1 MTIHNGKF
9 VAYFR
14 VSTDRQGKSGLGLD
28 AQRERVMNYLN
39 GGSWSLIG
47 EFTEVESGRINERP
61 ALADAVKL
69 CKKEKAT
76 LVVATLDRLTRD
88 LAFGATLLNDTKVK
102 FVCAD
107 FPEAS
112 REMLQMR
119 MVFAEWEARRIGER
133 TKAALAELK
142 KKGKKLGSPTPK
154 IGSAAG
160 VKRIQDKADAYADRV
175 GPVVREIIRKTGAKT
190 MRDIAQELAYRGIET
205 PRGNVE
211 WHASQVANLLKRIK

>member
-1 MTIHNGKF
+1 MAPHNGKF

-28 AQRERVMNYLN
+28 AQRERIHTFLN
-39 GGSWSLIG
+39 GGNWSLIG
-47 EFTEVESGRINERP
+47 EFTEIESGRINERP

-69 CKKEKAT
+69 CKREKAT

-88 LAFGATLLNDTKVK
+88 LAFGATLLNDTKVR

-119 MVFAEWEARRIGER
+119 MVFAEWEARKIGER
-133 TKAALAELK
+133 TKAALHELK
-142 KKGKKLGSPTPK
+142 KKGKKLGSPTPE
-154 IGSAAG
+154 IGSKAG
-160 VKRIQDKADAYADRV
+160 IKRIQANADAYAERV
-175 GPVVREIIRKTGAKT
+175 GPVVRDIIRKTGAKT
-190 MRDIAQELAYRGIET
+190 LRDIAQELSYRAVET
-205 PRGNVE
+205 PRGNTE
-211 WHASQVANLLKRIK
+211 WGASQVSNLLKRIK